1 MGSPRDVRLSPNSGG
16 IADIPALRVWPSRP
30 GEFHPEP
37 LTDSGLDTLASSGS
51 CHRAKA
57 AAFRRELELLLLP
70 VGSLPTSVACPLRS
84 TGITPLQ
91 HYYGAVRPSPA
102 HQYFR
107 PRGWEL
113 SLKVGDG
120 GNRKGGISWGCL
132 TPPLLHRRSDMP
144 CPKITS
150 SS

>member
-1 MGSPRDVRLSPNSGG
+1 MTVVYLRKWLSDPISATLVPLMLPTGASIARAVG
-16 IADIPALRVWPSRP
+16 IGMNLDGPSDRARRHRV
-30 GEFHPEP
+30 FVVVEP
-37 LTDSGLDTLASSGS
+37 HQAGLASSGS

-57 AAFRRELELLLLP
+57 AAFRREFELLLLP

-107 PRGWEL
+107 PRG
-113 SLKVGDG
+113 
-120 GNRKGGISWGCL
+120 
-132 TPPLLHRRSDMP
+132 
-144 CPKITS
+144 
-150 SS
+150 